1 MTTKEL
7 IATEIGTLNER
18 DLNELYALIKKFAD
32 SKKRAASP
40 SLMSKLKR
48 VKINAPPD
56 FARNLDLYVSGEKS
70 VR

>member
-7 IATEIGTLNER
+7 IATEIGTLNEK
-18 DLNELYALIKKFAD
+18 DLNELYAFIKKFAD

-48 VKINAPPD
+48 VKIDAPPD
-56 FARNLDLYVSGEKS
+56 FARNLDLYVISQ
-70 VR
+70 RT